1 MSPEALRVPP
11 HSIEA
16 EQSVIGALL
25 LDNTVFDK
33 LGELRPDEF
42 YNDGHRTIF
51 EAMLSAWNAG
61 HTFDAVTVCE
71 TLREIGKLDHVGG
84 LAYIGALQNAVPTAA
99 NAGRYAKIVSDR
111 AKLRG
116 LAAVGT
122 EVAELGFKTD
132 KGADEAIAEAQTRI
146 ADLAE
151 RGTTTGFVPF
161 AEALAVAADR
171 STDASKRSLQGLMPN
186 GDLERIM
193 GGCEPGSLI
202 IVAARPSV
210 GKTVFGEQA
219 TRMAAR
225 ARYHSAFFSLEMP
238 AEQLAMRSI
247 SAYSNVPL
255 ADIREGK
262 ASQQSG
268 IISDAMCRLAALPIH
283 VDDSGGLH
291 INQIVARARALHR
304 RYKLGLIVVD
314 YLTLVRGDGE
324 KTTDRVGDVAQ
335 RLKVLAKELECCVIP
350 LSQLSREIERRPI
363 EGRRPQM
370 HDLRGSGTIEQDADI
385 ILGLFREAYYLL
397 NEPARDE
404 KQEARLNT
412 VRNDLEIGVM
422 KNRGGKTGT
431 ARAKIYIGSNRIAD
445 VIEVDEPEQEA
456 MF

>member
-1 MSPEALRVPP
+1 MSPESLRVPP

-25 LDNTVFDK
+25 LDNRVFDK
-33 LGELRPDEF
+33 LGELRADEF
-42 YNDGHRTIF
+42 YNAGHQHIF
-51 EAMLSAWNAG
+51 EAMHAAWVAG
-61 HTFDAVTVCE
+61 QTFDAVTVSE
-71 TLREIGKLDHVGG
+71 ALKATGKLEFVGG
-84 LAYIGALQNAVPTAA
+84 LAYIGALQNAVPSSA
-99 NAGRYAKIVSDR
+99 NAARYALIVRER

-116 LAAVGT
+116 LAAVGA
-122 EVAELGFKTD
+122 EVSELGFKAD
-132 KGADEAIAEAQTRI
+132 IGADEAIAEAQARI
-146 ADLAE
+146 AELAE

-171 STDASKRSLQGLMPN
+171 STDASKRSLQGLIPN

-225 ARYHSAFFSLEMP
+225 AGYHSAFFSLEMP
-238 AEQLAMRSI
+238 AEQLAMRSL

-268 IISDAMCRLAALPIH
+268 IIGDAMCRLAALPIH
-283 VDDSGGLH
+283 VDDTGGLH

-304 RYKLGLIVVD
+304 RHKLGLIVVD

-335 RLKVLAKELECCVIP
+335 RLKVLAKELDGIVIA
-350 LSQLSREIERRPI
+350 LSQMSRECEKRTDKRGILS
-363 EGRRPQM
+363 
-370 HDLRGSGTIEQDADI
+370 DLRDSGEIEQAADVVI
-385 ILGLFREAYYLL
+385 FLH
-397 NEPARDE
+397 RDE
-404 KQEARLNT
+404 VYDPNT
-412 VRNDLEIGVM
+412 PNKGVIEMIVR
-422 KNRGGKTGT
+422 KNRHSGLGTAYGLAAFDVSRIDDQPRGFRPAIVQAPST
-431 ARAKIYIGSNRIAD
+431 ARARFQEGS
-445 VIEVDEPEQEA
+445 P
-456 MF
+456 F

>member
-1 MSPEALRVPP
+1 MSPGALRVPP

-25 LDNTVFDK
+25 LDNTAFDK
-33 LGELRPDEF
+33 IGELRPDEF

-116 LAAVGT
+116 LAAVGI
-122 EVAELGFKTD
+122 EVAELAFKAD
-132 KGADEAIAEAQTRI
+132 SGADAAIAEAQTRI
-146 ADLAE
+146 AELAE

-202 IVAARPSV
+202 IAAARPSV

-268 IISDAMCRLAALPIH
+268 IIADAMCRLAALPIH
-283 VDDSGGLH
+283 VDDTGGLH

-304 RYKLGLIVVD
+304 RHKLGLIVVD
-314 YLTLVRGDGE
+314 YLTLVRGDGD

-335 RLKVLAKELECCVIP
+335 RLKVLAKELDCIVIA
-350 LSQLSREIERRPI
+350 LSQMSRECEKRTDKRGILS
-363 EGRRPQM
+363 
-370 HDLRGSGTIEQDADI
+370 DLRDSGEIEQAADVVI
-385 ILGLFREAYYLL
+385 FLH
-397 NEPARDE
+397 RDE
-404 KQEARLNT
+404 VYDPNT
-412 VRNDLEIGVM
+412 PNKGVIEMIVR
-422 KNRGGKTGT
+422 KNRHGGLGTAYGLAAFDVSRIDDQPRGFRPAIVQAPST
-431 ARAKIYIGSNRIAD
+431 ARARFQEGS
-445 VIEVDEPEQEA
+445 P
-456 MF
+456 F

>member
-1 MSPEALRVPP
+1 MSPEQLRVPP
-11 HSIEA
+11 HSIES

-25 LDNTVFDK
+25 LDNTAFDK
-33 LGELRPDEF
+33 IGELRPDEF

-99 NAGRYAKIVSDR
+99 NAARYAKIVSDR

-116 LAAVGT
+116 LASVGMD
-122 EVAELGFKTD
+122 VAELAFIAD
-132 KGADEAIAEAQTRI
+132 KGADAAIAEAQTRI

-225 ARYHSAFFSLEMP
+225 AGYHSAFFSLEMP
-238 AEQLAMRSI
+238 AEQLAMRSL

-262 ASQQSG
+262 ASQQAG

-283 VDDSGGLH
+283 IDDSGGLH
-291 INQIVARARALHR
+291 INQVIARARALHR
-304 RYKLGLIVVD
+304 RNKLGLIVVD
-314 YLTLVRGDGE
+314 YLTLIRGDGD

-335 RLKVLAKELECCVIP
+335 RLKVLAKELDCVVIA
-350 LSQLSREIERRPI
+350 LSQMSRECEKRPDKR
-363 EGRRPQM
+363 GQLS
-370 HDLRGSGTIEQDADI
+370 DLRDSGEIEQAADVVI
-385 ILGLFREAYYLL
+385 FLYREELYQPDTP
-397 NEPARDE
+397 NKGVIEMI
-404 KQEARLNT
+404 
-412 VRNDLEIGVM
+412 VR
-422 KNRGGKTGT
+422 KNRHGGLGT
-431 ARAKIYIGSNRIAD
+431 AYGLAAFDVSRIDDQPRGFRPAIVQAPSRARARFQEGS
-445 VIEVDEPEQEA
+445 P
-456 MF
+456 F

>member
-1 MSPEALRVPP
+1 MSPEQLRVPP
-11 HSIEA
+11 HSIES

-25 LDNTVFDK
+25 LDNTAFDK
-33 LGELRPDEF
+33 IGELRPGEF

-71 TLREIGKLDHVGG
+71 ALREIGKLDHVGG

-99 NAGRYAKIVSDR
+99 NAARYAKIVSDR

-132 KGADEAIAEAQTRI
+132 KGADAAIAEAQTRI

-268 IISDAMCRLAALPIH
+268 IIADAMCRLAALPIH
-283 VDDSGGLH
+283 VDDTGGLH

-304 RYKLGLIVVD
+304 RHKLGLIVVD
-314 YLTLVRGDGE
+314 YLTLIRGDGD

-335 RLKVLAKELECCVIP
+335 RLKVLAKELDCVVIA
-350 LSQLSREIERRPI
+350 LSQMSRECEKRTDKRGILSDLRDSGEIEQAADVVIFLYREELYQPDTPNKGVIEMIVRKNRHGNCGTAYGKASFDVSRIDDQPHGFRPI
-363 EGRRPQM
+363 
-370 HDLRGSGTIEQDADI
+370 
-385 ILGLFREAYYLL
+385 Y
-397 NEPARDE
+397 PAPAPSSRSRF
-404 KQEARLNT
+404 Q
-412 VRNDLEIGVM
+412 NDQG
-422 KNRGGKTGT
+422 
-431 ARAKIYIGSNRIAD
+431 
-445 VIEVDEPEQEA
+445 
-456 MF
+456 F

>member
-1 MSPEALRVPP
+1 MSPEQLRVPP
-11 HSIEA
+11 HSIES

-25 LDNTVFDK
+25 LDNTAFDK
-33 LGELRPDEF
+33 IGELRPDEF

-51 EAMLSAWNAG
+51 EAMLAAWNAG

-99 NAGRYAKIVSDR
+99 NAARYAKIVSDR

-132 KGADEAIAEAQTRI
+132 KGADAAIAEAQARI

-171 STDASKRSLQGLMPN
+171 STEASKRSLQGLMPN

-268 IISDAMCRLAALPIH
+268 IIADAMCRLAALPIH
-283 VDDSGGLH
+283 VDDTGGLH

-304 RYKLGLIVVD
+304 RHKLGLIVVD
-314 YLTLVRGDGE
+314 YLTLVRGDGD

-335 RLKVLAKELECCVIP
+335 RLKVLAKELDCIVIA
-350 LSQLSREIERRPI
+350 LSQMSRECEKRPDKR
-363 EGRRPQM
+363 GQLS
-370 HDLRGSGTIEQDADI
+370 DLRDSGEIEQAADVVI
-385 ILGLFREAYYLL
+385 FLYREELYQPDTP
-397 NEPARDE
+397 NKGVIEMI
-404 KQEARLNT
+404 
-412 VRNDLEIGVM
+412 VR
-422 KNRGGKTGT
+422 KNRHGGLGTAYGLAAFDVSRIDDQPRGFRPAIVQAPST
-431 ARAKIYIGSNRIAD
+431 ARARF
-445 VIEVDEPEQEA
+445 QEGTP
-456 MF
+456 F

>member
-1 MSPEALRVPP
+1 MSHEALRVPP

-25 LDNTVFDK
+25 LDNTAFDK
-33 LGELRPDEF
+33 IGELRPDEF

-116 LAAVGT
+116 LAAVGI
-122 EVAELGFKTD
+122 EVAELAFKAD
-132 KGADEAIAEAQTRI
+132 SGADAAIAEAQTRI
-146 ADLAE
+146 AELAE

-202 IVAARPSV
+202 IAAARPSV

-268 IISDAMCRLAALPIH
+268 IIADAMCRLAALPIH
-283 VDDSGGLH
+283 VDDTGGLH

-304 RYKLGLIVVD
+304 RHKLGLIVVD
-314 YLTLVRGDGE
+314 YLTLVRGDGD

-335 RLKVLAKELECCVIP
+335 RLKVLAKELDCIVIA
-350 LSQLSREIERRPI
+350 LSQMSRECEKRTDKRGILS
-363 EGRRPQM
+363 
-370 HDLRGSGTIEQDADI
+370 DLRDSGEIEQAADVVI
-385 ILGLFREAYYLL
+385 FLH
-397 NEPARDE
+397 RDE
-404 KQEARLNT
+404 VYDPNT
-412 VRNDLEIGVM
+412 PNKGVIEMIVR
-422 KNRGGKTGT
+422 KNRHGGLGTAYGLAAFDVSRIDDQPRGFRPAIVQAPST
-431 ARAKIYIGSNRIAD
+431 ARARFQEGS
-445 VIEVDEPEQEA
+445 P
-456 MF
+456 F